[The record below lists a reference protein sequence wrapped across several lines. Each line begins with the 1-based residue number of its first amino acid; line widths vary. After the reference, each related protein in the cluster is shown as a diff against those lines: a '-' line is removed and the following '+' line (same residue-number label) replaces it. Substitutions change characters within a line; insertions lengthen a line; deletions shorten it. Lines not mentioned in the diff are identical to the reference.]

1 MVRRFEDGSAH
12 DNKMRVPLHRVW
24 IAGVSSKEQKPGHR
38 NSHKMTIKVKPQ
50 ISRRIR
56 QTAFFAFAAIVI
68 PGSGLASPLPGGS
81 PQDAAAG
88 QSAPA
93 KPSTSTPGNSTPDAK
108 KPDRS
113 AAYYHFGLAHMYEEM
128 ATNYGRPEYATRAI
142 EEYKL
147 ALDADPGSKY
157 LNSGLAELY
166 LRTGRV
172 RDAVLAA
179 QEILKTEPNNL
190 EAHKL
195 LGRVY
200 LQSLGNVQN
209 GGPSEKVLQ
218 LAIAEYTKIVQLQSN
233 DIESRLLLGQLYT
246 LAHDTPHAE
255 EQFKAA
261 QHIDPNSEDV
271 VLNLARLYSD
281 SGDMTHA
288 IAVLNAVPVDDRTAK
303 MDYALGMSY
312 DQLKENKSAIDA
324 YSKAF
329 DMEPDNL
336 DAERGLAQALLND
349 GQLAPA
355 LKHFEAISTADPQDA
370 QTYLRIAEIER
381 RQGHYEQA
389 LTTLKKAKALASD
402 SLEIGFNEA
411 LIDDSLGHYDEAAQ
425 ALQLLVKQTTHAD
438 GQYAEAEKNNRSI
451 FLDRLA
457 NIYREQN
464 KTEQAVQSYQL
475 MVAMGGEYAE
485 RGYQGQ
491 VDAYRDAKE
500 YDKATQVA
508 QQAALAMPKDK
519 SVQLMLAGQLADTS
533 KSEDGIKLAKAQ
545 LKGNAGDREVHLALA
560 QMYTRLRRWKDASD
574 EIDAADALSSKADGQ
589 ASKNQD
595 DKIYI
600 YFLRGALAERQKHY
614 DSAEEEFRKILA
626 IDPNNS
632 MTLNYLGYMLGDR
645 GVKLDDALAMV
656 QKAVQLDPQNGAYLD
671 SLGWVYFKMGQYA
684 LSEANLRK
692 ASERMGQDPAVHDH
706 LGELYEKTGR
716 LKMAAGQWEQSL
728 QEYAKTVPADAE
740 PGDVNK
746 VQKKLDSARVKLAKE
761 ESAGAS
767 PKQ

>member
-1 MVRRFEDGSAH
+1 MTNKPQPSSKTRQATLFHVALACAAIATPASALAAPQAGGSAQH
-12 DNKMRVPLHRVW
+12 
-24 IAGVSSKEQKPGHR
+24 S
-38 NSHKMTIKVKPQ
+38 
-50 ISRRIR
+50 
-56 QTAFFAFAAIVI
+56 AA
-68 PGSGLASPLPGGS
+68 P
-81 PQDAAAG
+81 

-93 KPSTSTPGNSTPDAK
+93 KPADGGIVVIDRGALPKTPPATTQ

-147 ALDADPGSKY
+147 ALDADPNSKY

-179 QEILKTEPNNL
+179 QDILKTEPDNL
-190 EAHKL
+190 DAHKL

-218 LAIAEYTKIVQLQSN
+218 LAIAEYTKIVQLQGN

-261 QHIDPNSEDV
+261 QRIDPSSEDV

-281 SGDMTHA
+281 SGDMAHA
-288 IAVLNAVPVDDRTAK
+288 IQVLSAVPADDRTAK

-312 DQLKENKSAIDA
+312 DQLKQNKNAIDA

-349 GQLAPA
+349 NQLSPA

-370 QTYLRIAEIER
+370 QTYVRIAEIER

-402 SLEIGFNEA
+402 SVELGYNEA
-411 LIDDSLGHYDEAAQ
+411 LTDDSLGHYDEAAQ
-425 ALQLLVKQTTHAD
+425 TLQGLVKQSTHPD
-438 GQYAEAEKNNRSI
+438 GQYSDGEKNNRSI

-457 NIYREQN
+457 NVYKEQE
-464 KTEQAVQSYQL
+464 KTDLAVQTYQL
-475 MVAMGGEYAE
+475 MVAMGGDYAE

-491 VDAYRDAKE
+491 VDAYRDAKQ

-519 SVQLMLAGQLADTS
+519 TIQLMLASQLADS
-533 KSEDGIKLAKAQ
+533 GKVEEGIKLAKAQ
-545 LKGNAGDREVHLALA
+545 LHGDPGDREVNTALA
-560 QMYTRLRRWKDASD
+560 QIYTRLRRWKEAAD
-574 EIDAADALSSKADGQ
+574 EIDAADAFSTK
-589 ASKNQD
+589 QD
-595 DKIYI
+595 EKIYI
-600 YFLRGALAERQKHY
+600 YFLRGDLDSRQKHY
-614 DSAEEEFRKILA
+614 DSSEEQFRKILA
-626 IDPNNS
+626 IDPDNA

-656 QKAVQLDPQNGAYLD
+656 QKAVQEEPQNGAYLD

-684 LSEANLRK
+684 LAEANLRK
-692 ASERMGQDPAVHDH
+692 ASDRMGSDPAVHDH

-716 LKMAAGQWEQSL
+716 LKMAASQWEQSL
-728 QEYAKTVPADAE
+728 QEYARTVPADAE
-740 PGDVNK
+740 PGDVSK

>member
-1 MVRRFEDGSAH
+1 MT
-12 DNKMRVPLHRVW
+12 NKPQP
-24 IAGVSSKEQKPGHR
+24 SSKTQATLFH
-38 NSHKMTIKVKPQ
+38 
-50 ISRRIR
+50 
-56 QTAFFAFAAIVI
+56 FALACAAIAT
-68 PGSGLASPLPGGS
+68 PASALAAPQASSS
-81 PQDAAAG
+81 PQQSAAP

-93 KPSTSTPGNSTPDAK
+93 KPADGATAGTPAK
-108 KPDRS
+108 AGAAATTQKPPDRS

-147 ALDADPGSKY
+147 ALDADPNSKY

-179 QEILKTEPNNL
+179 QDILKTEPDNL
-190 EAHKL
+190 DAHKL

-261 QHIDPNSEDV
+261 QRIDPSSEDV

-288 IAVLNAVPVDDRTAK
+288 IQVLSAVPADDRTAK

-312 DQLKENKSAIDA
+312 DQLKQNKNAIDA
-324 YSKAF
+324 YGKAF

-349 GQLAPA
+349 NQLSPA

-370 QTYLRIAEIER
+370 QTYVRIAEIER

-402 SLEIGFNEA
+402 SVELGYNEA
-411 LIDDSLGHYDEAAQ
+411 LTDDSLGHYDDAVQ
-425 ALQLLVKQTTHAD
+425 TLQSLVKQSTHPD
-438 GQYAEAEKNNRSI
+438 GQYSDGEKNNRSI

-457 NIYREQN
+457 NVYKEQQ
-464 KTEQAVQSYQL
+464 KTDLAVQTYQL
-475 MVAMGGEYAE
+475 MVAMGGDYAE

-491 VDAYRDAKE
+491 VDAYRDAKQ

-519 SVQLMLAGQLADTS
+519 TIQLMLASQLADS
-533 KSEDGIKLAKAQ
+533 GKVEEGIKLAKAQ
-545 LKGNAGDREVHLALA
+545 LHGDAGDREVNLVLA
-560 QMYTRLRRWKDASD
+560 QIYTRLRRWKDAAD
-574 EIDAADALSSKADGQ
+574 EIDAADALATK
-589 ASKNQD
+589 QD

-600 YFLRGALAERQKHY
+600 YFLRGALDERQKHF
-614 DSAEEEFRKILA
+614 DSSEEQFRKILA
-626 IDPNNS
+626 IDPDNA

-656 QKAVQLDPQNGAYLD
+656 QKAVQEEPQNGAYLD

-684 LSEANLRK
+684 LAEANLRK
-692 ASERMGQDPAVHDH
+692 ASERMGSDPAVHDH

-716 LKMAAGQWEQSL
+716 LKMAATQWEQSL
-728 QEYAKTVPADAE
+728 QEYARTVPADAE
-740 PGDVNK
+740 PADVSK

>member
-1 MVRRFEDGSAH
+1 
-12 DNKMRVPLHRVW
+12 
-24 IAGVSSKEQKPGHR
+24 
-38 NSHKMTIKVKPQ
+38 MTIKAK
-50 ISRRIR
+50 SKLSLRFR
-56 QTAFFAFAAIVI
+56 QTTLLPFALACASAA
-68 PGSGLASPLPGGS
+68 SA
-81 PQDAAAG
+81 QTAAAAA
-88 QSAPA
+88 SAPA
-93 KPSTSTPGNSTPDAK
+93 TQ

-147 ALDADPGSKY
+147 ALNADPSSKY

-179 QEILKTEPNNL
+179 QDILKTEPNNL

-218 LAIAEYTKIVQLQSN
+218 LAIAEYTKIVELQSN

-281 SGDMTHA
+281 SGDTNR
-288 IAVLNAVPVDDRTAK
+288 AVQVLTAVPEDDRTPK

-312 DQLKENKSAIDA
+312 DQLKDNKNAIDA

-329 DMEPDNL
+329 DAEPDNL

-349 GQLAPA
+349 NQFAPA
-355 LKHFEAISTADPQDA
+355 LKHFDAISAADPQDA
-370 QTYLRIAEIER
+370 QTYVRIAEIQR

-402 SLEIGFNEA
+402 SLELGYNEA
-411 LIDDSLGHYDEAAQ
+411 LIDDSLGHYDDAVQ
-425 ALQLLVKQTTHAD
+425 ALQALVKQTNHAD
-438 GQYAEAEKNNRSI
+438 GQYSDPEKNNRSI

-457 NIYREQN
+457 NVYREQN
-464 KTEQAVQSYQL
+464 KTDQAVQTYQL
-475 MVAMGGEYAE
+475 MVAMGGDYAE
-485 RGYQGQ
+485 RGYQGE
-491 VDAYRDAKE
+491 VDAYRDAKQ

-508 QQAALAMPKDK
+508 QQAAQAMPKDK
-519 SVQLMLAGQLADTS
+519 SVQLMLAGQLADGG
-533 KSEDGIKLAKAQ
+533 KPDEGVKLAKAQ
-545 LKGNAGDREVHLALA
+545 LKGDPSDRETDLVLA
-560 QMYTRLRRWKDASD
+560 QIYTRLRRWKEAAD
-574 EIDAADALSSKADGQ
+574 EIDAAEALSSK
-589 ASKNQD
+589 QD

-600 YFLRGALAERQKHY
+600 YFLRGALDERQKHF
-614 DSAEEEFRKILA
+614 DSAEEQFRKILT
-626 IDPNNS
+626 IDSTNA

-684 LSEANLRK
+684 LAEANLRK
-692 ASERMGQDPAVHDH
+692 ASERMSQDPAVHDH
-706 LGELYEKTGR
+706 LGELYERTGR
-716 LKMAAGQWEQSL
+716 LKLAAAQWEQSL
-728 QEYAKTVPADAE
+728 QEYARTAPADAE
-740 PGDVNK
+740 PGDVSK

-761 ESAGAS
+761 ESTAAG

>member
-1 MVRRFEDGSAH
+1 MKSQLC
-12 DNKMRVPLHRVW
+12 N
-24 IAGVSSKEQKPGHR
+24 
-38 NSHKMTIKVKPQ
+38 
-50 ISRRIR
+50 RIR
-56 QTAFFAFAAIVI
+56 QATFYPLVLGCAAIVT
-68 PGSGLASPLPGGS
+68 PGSALAYQQTPAP
-81 PQDAAAG
+81 PA
-88 QSAPA
+88 APA
-93 KPSTSTPGNSTPDAK
+93 KPSVGAPSATP
-108 KPDRS
+108 KPDRA
-113 AAYYHFGLAHMYEEM
+113 AAYYHFGLAHMYEDM

-147 ALDADPGSKY
+147 ALDADPNSKY

-179 QEILKTEPNNL
+179 QDILKTEPDNL
-190 EAHKL
+190 DAHKL

-218 LAIAEYTKIVQLQSN
+218 LAIAEYSKIVQLQGN

-281 SGDMTHA
+281 SGDTTHA
-288 IAVLNAVPVDDRTAK
+288 IQVLSAVPEDDRTPK

-312 DQLKENKSAIDA
+312 DQLKDNKNAIDA

-349 GQLAPA
+349 SQLGPA

-425 ALQLLVKQTTHAD
+425 ALQLLVKQTTHPD
-438 GQYAEAEKNNRSI
+438 GQYADAEKNNRSI

-491 VDAYRDAKE
+491 VDAYRDAKQ

-508 QQAALAMPKDK
+508 QQAAQAMPKNK
-519 SVQLMLAGQLADTS
+519 SVQLMLAGQLADTN
-533 KSEDGIKLAKAQ
+533 KADEGIKLAKAQ
-545 LKGNAGDREVHLALA
+545 LHGDPGDREVDLVLA
-560 QMYTRLRRWKDASD
+560 QIYTRMRRWKDAAD
-574 EIDAADALSSKADGQ
+574 EIDA
-589 ASKNQD
+589 
-595 DKIYI
+595 
-600 YFLRGALAERQKHY
+600 
-614 DSAEEEFRKILA
+614 
-626 IDPNNS
+626 
-632 MTLNYLGYMLGDR
+632 
-645 GVKLDDALAMV
+645 
-656 QKAVQLDPQNGAYLD
+656 
-671 SLGWVYFKMGQYA
+671 
-684 LSEANLRK
+684 
-692 ASERMGQDPAVHDH
+692 
-706 LGELYEKTGR
+706 
-716 LKMAAGQWEQSL
+716 
-728 QEYAKTVPADAE
+728 
-740 PGDVNK
+740 
-746 VQKKLDSARVKLAKE
+746 
-761 ESAGAS
+761 
-767 PKQ
+767 

>member
-1 MVRRFEDGSAH
+1 
-12 DNKMRVPLHRVW
+12 
-24 IAGVSSKEQKPGHR
+24 
-38 NSHKMTIKVKPQ
+38 
-50 ISRRIR
+50 
-56 QTAFFAFAAIVI
+56 
-68 PGSGLASPLPGGS
+68 
-81 PQDAAAG
+81 
-88 QSAPA
+88 
-93 KPSTSTPGNSTPDAK
+93 
-108 KPDRS
+108 
-113 AAYYHFGLAHMYEEM
+113 MYEDM

-147 ALDADPGSKY
+147 ALDADPSSKY
-157 LNSGLAELY
+157 LNNGLAELY

-190 EAHKL
+190 DAHKL

-218 LAIAEYTKIVQLQSN
+218 LAIAEYTKIVELQSN

-288 IAVLNAVPVDDRTAK
+288 IDVLSAVPEDDRTAK

-312 DQLKENKSAIDA
+312 DQLKENKKAIDA
-324 YSKAF
+324 YGKAF
-329 DMEPDNL
+329 EMEPDNL

-349 GQLAPA
+349 NQLAPA

-370 QTYLRIAEIER
+370 QTYLRLAEIER

-425 ALQLLVKQTTHAD
+425 ALQLLVKQTTHPD

-464 KTEQAVQSYQL
+464 KTDLAVQSYQL

-491 VDAYRDAKE
+491 VDAYRDAKQ

-519 SVQLMLAGQLADTS
+519 TIQLMLAGQLADTS
-533 KSEDGIKLAKAQ
+533 KSEEGIKEAKAQ

-560 QMYTRLRRWKDASD
+560 QMYTRLRRWKDATD
-574 EIDAADALSSKADGQ
+574 EIDAADALSSKPDGKMQ
-589 ASKNQD
+589 ALGASGPVPANAD

-600 YFLRGALAERQKHY
+600 YFLRGALDERQKHY
-614 DSAEEEFRKILA
+614 DSAEEQFRKILA
-626 IDPNNS
+626 IDSNNS
-632 MTLNYLGYMLGDR
+632 MTLNYLGYMLADR
-645 GVKLDDALAMV
+645 GVKLDDALSMV

-684 LSEANLRK
+684 LAEANLRK
-692 ASERMGQDPAVHDH
+692 ASERIGQDPQVHDH

-761 ESAGAS
+761 ESTGAS

>member
-1 MVRRFEDGSAH
+1 
-12 DNKMRVPLHRVW
+12 
-24 IAGVSSKEQKPGHR
+24 
-38 NSHKMTIKVKPQ
+38 MTIKPQ
-50 ISRRIR
+50 PSPKTRQATLFHVALACAAIITPASALGQ
-56 QTAFFAFAAIVI
+56 QTAA
-68 PGSGLASPLPGGS
+68 
-81 PQDAAAG
+81 PQ
-88 QSAPA
+88 
-93 KPSTSTPGNSTPDAK
+93 STPATPPSSPTTGTGQKPASTPPASTQK
-108 KPDRS
+108 PPDRS
-113 AAYYHFGLAHMYEEM
+113 AAYYHFGLAHMYEDM

-147 ALDADPGSKY
+147 ALDADPSSKY

-179 QEILKTEPNNL
+179 QDILKTEPDNL
-190 EAHKL
+190 DAHKL

-218 LAIAEYTKIVQLQSN
+218 LAIAEYSKIVQLQGN

-261 QHIDPNSEDV
+261 EHIDPNSEDV

-281 SGDMTHA
+281 SGDTTHA
-288 IAVLNAVPVDDRTAK
+288 IQVLSAVPEDDRTPK

-312 DQLKENKSAIDA
+312 DQLKDNKNAIDA

-349 GQLAPA
+349 NQLGPS

-411 LIDDSLGHYDEAAQ
+411 LIDDSLGRYDEATQ
-425 ALQLLVKQTTHAD
+425 TLQSLVKQTSHPD
-438 GQYAEAEKNNRSI
+438 GQYSDAEKNNRSI

-457 NIYREQN
+457 NVYREQE
-464 KTEQAVQSYQL
+464 KTDQAVQTYQL

-491 VDAYRDAKE
+491 VDAYRDAKQ

-508 QQAALAMPKDK
+508 QQAAQAMPKDK
-519 SVQLMLAGQLADTS
+519 SVQLMLAGQLADTN
-533 KSEDGIKLAKAQ
+533 KADEGIKLAKAQ
-545 LKGNAGDREVHLALA
+545 LHGDPGDREVDLVLA
-560 QMYTRLRRWKDASD
+560 QIYTRLRRWKDAAD
-574 EIDAADALSSKADGQ
+574 QIDAAEALSTK
-589 ASKNQD
+589 QD

-600 YFLRGALAERQKHY
+600 YFLRGALDERQKHY
-614 DSAEEEFRKILA
+614 DSAEEQFRKILA

-645 GVKLDDALAMV
+645 GVKLDEALTMV

-684 LSEANLRK
+684 LAEANLRK
-692 ASERMGQDPAVHDH
+692 ATERMGNDPAVHDH

-716 LKMAAGQWEQSL
+716 LKMAASQWEQSL
-728 QEYAKTVPADAE
+728 QEYSRTVPADAE

-761 ESAGAS
+761 ESTGAS

>member
-1 MVRRFEDGSAH
+1 MT
-12 DNKMRVPLHRVW
+12 NKPQP
-24 IAGVSSKEQKPGHR
+24 SSK
-38 NSHKMTIKVKPQ
+38 T
-50 ISRRIR
+50 R
-56 QTAFFAFAAIVI
+56 QVTLFRVALACAAIAT
-68 PGSGLASPLPGGS
+68 PASALAAPQASGA
-81 PQDAAAG
+81 PQQNAAP

-93 KPSTSTPGNSTPDAK
+93 KPADGGKVSTLAKTGPAATTPKP
-108 KPDRS
+108 PDRS

-147 ALDADPGSKY
+147 ALDADPNSKY

-179 QEILKTEPNNL
+179 QDILKTEPDNL
-190 EAHKL
+190 DAHKL

-218 LAIAEYTKIVQLQSN
+218 LAIAEYTKIVQLQGN

-261 QHIDPNSEDV
+261 QRIDPNSEDV

-281 SGDMTHA
+281 SGDMTHS
-288 IAVLNAVPVDDRTAK
+288 IQVLNAVPADDRTAK

-312 DQLKENKSAIDA
+312 DQLKDNKNAIDA

-349 GQLAPA
+349 NQLNPA
-355 LKHFEAISTADPQDA
+355 LKHFESISAADPQDA
-370 QTYLRIAEIER
+370 QTYLRIAEIQR

-411 LIDDSLGHYDEAAQ
+411 LIDDSLGRYDEAAQ
-425 ALQLLVKQTTHAD
+425 TLQSLVKQTNHPD
-438 GQYAEAEKNNRSI
+438 SQYSDAEKNNRSI

-457 NIYREQN
+457 NVYREQQ
-464 KTEQAVQSYQL
+464 KTDLAVQTYQL
-475 MVAMGGEYAE
+475 MVAMGGDYAE

-491 VDAYRDAKE
+491 VDAYRDAKQ
-500 YDKATQVA
+500 YDKATQVS

-519 SVQLMLAGQLADTS
+519 TIQLMLASQLADS
-533 KSEDGIKLAKAQ
+533 GKVEEGIKLAKAQ
-545 LKGNAGDREVHLALA
+545 LHGDPGDREADLVLA
-560 QMYTRLRRWKDASD
+560 QIYTRLRRWKEAAD
-574 EIDAADALSSKADGQ
+574 EIDAADALSTK
-589 ASKNQD
+589 QD

-600 YFLRGALAERQKHY
+600 YFLRGALDERQKHY
-614 DSAEEEFRKILA
+614 DSSEEQFRKILA
-626 IDPNNS
+626 IDPNNA

-684 LSEANLRK
+684 LAEANLRK
-692 ASERMGQDPAVHDH
+692 ASDRMGSDPAVHDH

-716 LKMAAGQWEQSL
+716 LKMAATQWEQSL
-728 QEYAKTVPADAE
+728 QEYARTVPADAE

>member
-1 MVRRFEDGSAH
+1 MQRLLLPASA
-12 DNKMRVPLHRVW
+12 L
-24 IAGVSSKEQKPGHR
+24 AA
-38 NSHKMTIKVKPQ
+38 PQ
-50 ISRRIR
+50 
-56 QTAFFAFAAIVI
+56 A
-68 PGSGLASPLPGGS
+68 GGS
-81 PQDAAAG
+81 PQQSAAP

-93 KPSTSTPGNSTPDAK
+93 KPAASGTAANLAKTGSAASTQ
-108 KPDRS
+108 KPDRA
-113 AAYYHFGLAHMYEEM
+113 AAYYHFGLAHMYEDM

-147 ALDADPGSKY
+147 ALDADPNSKY

-179 QEILKTEPNNL
+179 QDILKTEPDNL

-261 QHIDPNSEDV
+261 QRIDPSSEDV

-288 IAVLNAVPVDDRTAK
+288 IQVLSAVPEDDRTAK

-312 DQLKENKSAIDA
+312 DQLKQNKNAIDA

-349 GQLAPA
+349 NQLSPA

-370 QTYLRIAEIER
+370 QTYVRIAEIER

-389 LTTLKKAKALASD
+389 LTTLKKAKSLASD
-402 SLEIGFNEA
+402 SVELGYNEA
-411 LIDDSLGHYDEAAQ
+411 LTDDSLGHYDDAVQ
-425 ALQLLVKQTTHAD
+425 TLQSLVKQSTHPD
-438 GQYAEAEKNNRSI
+438 GQYSDGEKNNRSI

-457 NIYREQN
+457 NVYKEQE
-464 KTEQAVQSYQL
+464 KTDLAVQTYQL
-475 MVAMGGEYAE
+475 MVAMGGDYAE

-491 VDAYRDAKE
+491 VDAYRDAKQ

-519 SVQLMLAGQLADTS
+519 TIQLMLASQLADS
-533 KSEDGIKLAKAQ
+533 GKVDEGIKLAKAQ
-545 LKGNAGDREVHLALA
+545 LHGDPGDREVNLVLA
-560 QMYTRLRRWKDASD
+560 QIYTRLRRWKEAAD
-574 EIDAADALSSKADGQ
+574 EIDAADALSTK
-589 ASKNQD
+589 QD

-600 YFLRGALAERQKHY
+600 YFLRGALDERQKHY
-614 DSAEEEFRKILA
+614 DSSEEQFRKILA
-626 IDPNNS
+626 IDPDNA

-656 QKAVQLDPQNGAYLD
+656 QKAVQQEPQNGAYLD

-684 LSEANLRK
+684 LAEANLRK
-692 ASERMGQDPAVHDH
+692 ASERMGSDPAVHDH

-716 LKMAAGQWEQSL
+716 LKMAASQWEQSL
-728 QEYAKTVPADAE
+728 QEYARTVPADAE
-740 PGDVNK
+740 PGDVSK

>member
-1 MVRRFEDGSAH
+1 
-12 DNKMRVPLHRVW
+12 
-24 IAGVSSKEQKPGHR
+24 
-38 NSHKMTIKVKPQ
+38 MTIKAKSQLPVS
-50 ISRRIR
+50 IRRTALFSLALACASVAGA
-56 QTAFFAFAAIVI
+56 QT
-68 PGSGLASPLPGGS
+68 P
-81 PQDAAAG
+81 
-88 QSAPA
+88 PA
-93 KPSTSTPGNSTPDAK
+93 VQ

-147 ALDADPGSKY
+147 ALNADPTSKY

-179 QEILKTEPNNL
+179 QDILKTEPNNL

-200 LQSLGNVQN
+200 LQSLGNGQN
-209 GGPSEKVLQ
+209 TGPSEKVLQ
-218 LAIAEYTKIVQLQSN
+218 LAIAEYTKIVELQSN

-281 SGDMTHA
+281 SGDTTRA
-288 IAVLNAVPVDDRTAK
+288 IQVLNAVPADDRTPK

-312 DQLKENKSAIDA
+312 DQLKDNKKAIDA

-329 DMEPDNL
+329 DIEPDNL

-349 GQLAPA
+349 NQFVPA
-355 LKHFEAISTADPQDA
+355 LQHFEAISAADPQDA
-370 QTYLRIAEIER
+370 QTYIRIAEIQR

-389 LTTLKKAKALASD
+389 LTTLKKAKSLSSD
-402 SLEIGFNEA
+402 SLEIGYNEA
-411 LIDDSLGHYDEAAQ
+411 LTDDSLGRYDDSVQ
-425 ALQLLVKQTTHAD
+425 ALQALVKQTSHPD
-438 GQYAEAEKNNRSI
+438 GQYSDAEKNNRSI

-457 NIYREQN
+457 NVYREQN
-464 KTEQAVQSYQL
+464 KTEPAVQTYQL
-475 MVAMGGEYAE
+475 MVAMGGDFAE

-491 VDAYRDAKE
+491 VDAYRDAKQ
-500 YDKATQVA
+500 YDKATVAA
-508 QQAALAMPKDK
+508 QQAAQAMPKDK
-519 SVQLMLAGQLADTS
+519 SVQLMLAGQLADSGKT
-533 KSEDGIKLAKAQ
+533 EEGIKLAKAQ
-545 LKGNAGDREVHLALA
+545 LKGDPSDRETDLVLA
-560 QMYTRLRRWKDASD
+560 QIYTRLRKWKDAAD
-574 EIDAADALSSKADGQ
+574 QIDAAEALSTK
-589 ASKNQD
+589 QD

-600 YFLRGALAERQKHY
+600 YFLRGALDERQKHY
-614 DSAEEEFRKILA
+614 DSAEEQFRKILS
-626 IDPNNS
+626 IDSGNA

-645 GVKLDDALAMV
+645 GVKLDEALAMV
-656 QKAVQLDPQNGAYLD
+656 QKAVQLEPQSGAYLD

-684 LSEANLRK
+684 LAEANLRK
-692 ASERMGQDPAVHDH
+692 ATERISQDPAVHDH

-716 LKMAAGQWEQSL
+716 LKLAATQWEQSL
-728 QEYAKTVPADAE
+728 QEYARTTPADAE
-740 PGDVNK
+740 PADVNK
-746 VQKKLDSARVKLAKE
+746 VQKKLDSARVKLARE
-761 ESAGAS
+761 ESGAS

>member
-1 MVRRFEDGSAH
+1 
-12 DNKMRVPLHRVW
+12 
-24 IAGVSSKEQKPGHR
+24 
-38 NSHKMTIKVKPQ
+38 MTIKVNPQ
-50 ISRRIR
+50 VSSSIR
-56 QTAFFAFAAIVI
+56 EAAIFACVAILI
-68 PGSGLASPLPGGS
+68 PGSALGS
-81 PQDAAAG
+81 PQQKETAAAPPG
-88 QSAPA
+88 TPAKTAAGAPA
-93 KPSTSTPGNSTPDAK
+93 TQN
-108 KPDRS
+108 PDRA
-113 AAYYHFGLAHMYEEM
+113 AAYYHFGLAHMYEDM

-147 ALDADPGSKY
+147 ALDADPNSKY

-179 QEILKTEPNNL
+179 QEILKAEPNNL
-190 EAHKL
+190 DAHKL

-218 LAIAEYTKIVQLQSN
+218 LAIAEYTKIVELQSN

-281 SGDMTHA
+281 SGDTTHA
-288 IAVLNAVPVDDRTAK
+288 IQVLNAVPADDRTAK

-312 DQLKENKSAIDA
+312 DQLKDNKSAIDA
-324 YSKAF
+324 YTKAF

-349 GQLAPA
+349 NQLAPA

-370 QTYLRIAEIER
+370 QTYLRIAEIQR
-381 RQGHYEQA
+381 REGHYELA

-425 ALQLLVKQTTHAD
+425 ALQQLVKQTNHPD
-438 GQYAEAEKNNRSI
+438 GQYAEAEKNNRNI

-464 KTEQAVQSYQL
+464 KTDLAVQTYQQ
-475 MVAMGGEYAE
+475 MVSMGGEYAE

-491 VDAYRDAKE
+491 VDAYRDAKQ

-519 SVQLMLAGQLADTS
+519 SVQLVLAGQLADTG
-533 KSEDGIKLAKAQ
+533 KVDEGIKLAKAQ
-545 LKGNAGDREVHLALA
+545 LRGNSGDRDVNLALA
-560 QMYTRLRRWKDASD
+560 QMYTRLRRWKEAAD
-574 EIDAADALSSKADGQ
+574 EIDAADALSTK
-589 ASKNQD
+589 QD

-600 YFLRGALAERQKHY
+600 YFLRGALDERQKHY
-614 DSAEEEFRKILA
+614 DSAEEQFRKILA

-684 LSEANLRK
+684 LAEANLRK

-706 LGELYEKTGR
+706 LGELFEKTGR
-716 LKMAAGQWEQSL
+716 LKMAASQWEQSL
-728 QEYAKTVPADAE
+728 QEYARTVPADAE
-740 PGDVNK
+740 PGDVSK

>member
-1 MVRRFEDGSAH
+1 MT
-12 DNKMRVPLHRVW
+12 NKPQP
-24 IAGVSSKEQKPGHR
+24 SSK
-38 NSHKMTIKVKPQ
+38 T
-50 ISRRIR
+50 R
-56 QTAFFAFAAIVI
+56 QATLFHVALACAAIAS
-68 PGSGLASPLPGGS
+68 PTSALASPQAGGS
-81 PQDAAAG
+81 PQQNAAP
-88 QSAPA
+88 QSAPS
-93 KPSTSTPGNSTPDAK
+93 KPADGGTVVIDRGALTKTPPATTQ

-113 AAYYHFGLAHMYEEM
+113 AAYYHFSLAHMYEEM

-147 ALDADPGSKY
+147 ALDADPNSKY

-179 QEILKTEPNNL
+179 QDILKTEPDNL
-190 EAHKL
+190 DAHKL

-209 GGPSEKVLQ
+209 GGPSEKVLE
-218 LAIAEYTKIVQLQSN
+218 LAIAEYTKIVQLQGN

-261 QHIDPNSEDV
+261 QRIDPSSEDV

-281 SGDMTHA
+281 SGDMAHA
-288 IAVLNAVPVDDRTAK
+288 IQVLSAVPEDDRTAK

-312 DQLKENKSAIDA
+312 DQLKQNKNAIDA

-349 GQLAPA
+349 NQLSPA

-370 QTYLRIAEIER
+370 QTYVRIAEIER

-402 SLEIGFNEA
+402 SVELGYNEA
-411 LIDDSLGHYDEAAQ
+411 LTDDSLGHYDEAAQ
-425 ALQLLVKQTTHAD
+425 TLQSLVKQSTHPD
-438 GQYAEAEKNNRSI
+438 GQYSDGEKNNRSI

-457 NIYREQN
+457 NVYKEQE
-464 KTEQAVQSYQL
+464 KTDLAVQTYQL
-475 MVAMGGEYAE
+475 MVAMGGDYAE

-491 VDAYRDAKE
+491 VDAYRDAKQYE
-500 YDKATQVA
+500 KATQVA

-519 SVQLMLAGQLADTS
+519 TIQLMLASQLADNG
-533 KSEDGIKLAKAQ
+533 KVEEGIKLAKAQ
-545 LKGNAGDREVHLALA
+545 LHGDPSDREVNTALA
-560 QMYTRLRRWKDASD
+560 QIYTRLRRWKEAAD
-574 EIDAADALSSKADGQ
+574 EIDAADALSTK
-589 ASKNQD
+589 QD
-595 DKIYI
+595 EKIYI
-600 YFLRGALAERQKHY
+600 YFLRGDLDSRQKHY
-614 DSAEEEFRKILA
+614 DSSEEQFRKILA
-626 IDPNNS
+626 IDPDNA

-645 GVKLDDALAMV
+645 GAKLDDALAMV
-656 QKAVQLDPQNGAYLD
+656 QKAVQEEPQNGAYLD

-684 LSEANLRK
+684 LAEANLRK
-692 ASERMGQDPAVHDH
+692 ASDRMGSDPAVHDH

-716 LKMAAGQWEQSL
+716 LKMAASQWEQSL
-728 QEYAKTVPADAE
+728 QEYARTVPADAE
-740 PGDVNK
+740 PGDVSK

>member
-1 MVRRFEDGSAH
+1 
-12 DNKMRVPLHRVW
+12 
-24 IAGVSSKEQKPGHR
+24 
-38 NSHKMTIKVKPQ
+38 
-50 ISRRIR
+50 
-56 QTAFFAFAAIVI
+56 
-68 PGSGLASPLPGGS
+68 
-81 PQDAAAG
+81 
-88 QSAPA
+88 
-93 KPSTSTPGNSTPDAK
+93 
-108 KPDRS
+108 
-113 AAYYHFGLAHMYEEM
+113 MYEEM

-147 ALDADPGSKY
+147 ALDADPNSKY

-179 QEILKTEPNNL
+179 QDILKTEPDNL

-261 QHIDPNSEDV
+261 QRIDPSSEDV

-288 IAVLNAVPVDDRTAK
+288 IQVLNAVPADDRTAK

-312 DQLKENKSAIDA
+312 DQLKQNKNAIDA

-349 GQLAPA
+349 NQLGPA

-370 QTYLRIAEIER
+370 QTYVRIAEIQR

-389 LTTLKKAKALASD
+389 LTTLKKAKSLASD
-402 SLEIGFNEA
+402 SVELGYNEA
-411 LIDDSLGHYDEAAQ
+411 LTDDSLGHYDDAVQ
-425 ALQLLVKQTTHAD
+425 TLQGLVKQSTHPD
-438 GQYAEAEKNNRSI
+438 GQYSDGEKNNRSI

-457 NIYREQN
+457 NVYKEQQ
-464 KTEQAVQSYQL
+464 KTDLAVQTYQL
-475 MVAMGGEYAE
+475 MVAMGGDYAE

-491 VDAYRDAKE
+491 VDAYRDAKQ

-519 SVQLMLAGQLADTS
+519 TIQLMLASQLADS
-533 KSEDGIKLAKAQ
+533 GKVDEGIKLAKAQ
-545 LKGNAGDREVHLALA
+545 LHGDPGDREVNLVLA
-560 QMYTRLRRWKDASD
+560 QIYTRLRRWKDAAD
-574 EIDAADALSSKADGQ
+574 EIDAAEALATK
-589 ASKNQD
+589 QD

-600 YFLRGALAERQKHY
+600 YFLRGALDERQKHF
-614 DSAEEEFRKILA
+614 DSSEEQFRKILA
-626 IDPNNS
+626 IDPDNA

-656 QKAVQLDPQNGAYLD
+656 QKAVQEEPQNGAYLD

-684 LSEANLRK
+684 LAEANLRK
-692 ASERMGQDPAVHDH
+692 ASERMGSDPAVHDH

-716 LKMAAGQWEQSL
+716 LKMAASQWEQSL
-728 QEYAKTVPADAE
+728 QEYARTVPADAE
-740 PGDVNK
+740 PADVSK

>member
-1 MVRRFEDGSAH
+1 MTKNPQS
-12 DNKMRVPLHRVW
+12 
-24 IAGVSSKEQKPGHR
+24 SSKP
-38 NSHKMTIKVKPQ
+38 
-50 ISRRIR
+50 R
-56 QTAFFAFAAIVI
+56 QATLFHVALACAAIVA
-68 PGSGLASPLPGGS
+68 PANAVADPFSGA
-81 PQDAAAG
+81 PQQSATP

-93 KPSTSTPGNSTPDAK
+93 KPADGATVATPTKTAPTATTQ

-147 ALDADPGSKY
+147 ALDADPNSKY

-190 EAHKL
+190 DAHKL

-200 LQSLGNVQN
+200 LQSLGHVQN

-218 LAIAEYTKIVQLQSN
+218 LAIAEYTKIVELQGN

-261 QHIDPNSEDV
+261 QHIDPSSEDV

-288 IAVLNAVPVDDRTAK
+288 IAVLSAVPADDRTAK

-312 DQLKENKSAIDA
+312 DQLKDNQKAIDA
-324 YSKAF
+324 YGKAF

-349 GQLAPA
+349 NQLDPA
-355 LKHFEAISTADPQDA
+355 LKHFENISGGDPQDA
-370 QTYLRIAEIER
+370 QTYTRIAEIQR

-389 LTTLKKAKALASD
+389 LATLKKAKAIASD

-411 LIDDSLGHYDEAAQ
+411 LIDDSLGHYDDAVQ
-425 ALQLLVKQTTHAD
+425 TLQELVKQTTHPD
-438 GQYAEAEKNNRSI
+438 GQYSDAEKNNRSI

-457 NIYREQN
+457 NLYREQD
-464 KTEQAVQSYQL
+464 KTEPAVQTYQQL
-475 MVAMGGEYAE
+475 IALGGEYAE

-491 VDAYRDAKE
+491 VDAYRDAKQ

-508 QQAALAMPKDK
+508 QQAAQAMAKDK
-519 SVQLMLAGQLADTS
+519 TVQLMLALQLADTN
-533 KSEDGIKLAKAQ
+533 KPEEGIKLAKQQ
-545 LKGNAGDREVHLALA
+545 LRGDAGDRDVHLQLA
-560 QMYTRLRRWKDASD
+560 QMYTRLRRWKEASD
-574 EIDAADALSSKADGQ
+574 EIDTADSLSARKDGQ
-589 ASKNQD
+589 PEKRGASGPSQD
-595 DKIYI
+595 DKIYV
-600 YFLRGALAERQKHY
+600 YFLRGALDERQKHY
-614 DSAEEEFRKILA
+614 DSAEEQFRKILA
-626 IDPNNS
+626 IDSNNG

-645 GVKLDDALAMV
+645 GVKLDDALSMV

-684 LSEANLRK
+684 LA
-692 ASERMGQDPAVHDH
+692 
-706 LGELYEKTGR
+706 
-716 LKMAAGQWEQSL
+716 
-728 QEYAKTVPADAE
+728 
-740 PGDVNK
+740 
-746 VQKKLDSARVKLAKE
+746 
-761 ESAGAS
+761 
-767 PKQ
+767 

>member
-1 MVRRFEDGSAH
+1 
-12 DNKMRVPLHRVW
+12 
-24 IAGVSSKEQKPGHR
+24 
-38 NSHKMTIKVKPQ
+38 MTIKAKSQLSV
-50 ISRRIR
+50 IIR
-56 QTAFFAFAAIVI
+56 QSTLFPLALACASVAVAQTAPA
-68 PGSGLASPLPGGS
+68 P
-81 PQDAAAG
+81 AAA
-88 QSAPA
+88 PA
-93 KPSTSTPGNSTPDAK
+93 STPATTQ

-113 AAYYHFGLAHMYEEM
+113 AAYYHFGLAHMYEDM

-147 ALDADPGSKY
+147 ALNADPSSKY

-179 QEILKTEPNNL
+179 QDILKTEPNNL
-190 EAHKL
+190 DAHKL

-218 LAIAEYTKIVQLQSN
+218 LAIAEYTKIVELQSN

-281 SGDMTHA
+281 SGDTTHA
-288 IAVLNAVPVDDRTAK
+288 IQVLNAVPADDRTPK

-312 DQLKENKSAIDA
+312 DQLKDNKNAIDA
-324 YSKAF
+324 YGKAF

-349 GQLAPA
+349 NQFGPA
-355 LKHFEAISTADPQDA
+355 LKHFETISAADPQDA
-370 QTYLRIAEIER
+370 QTYIHIAEIQR

-389 LTTLKKAKALASD
+389 LATLKKAKALSSD
-402 SLEIGFNEA
+402 SLELGYNEA
-411 LIDDSLGHYDEAAQ
+411 LTNDSLGHYDDAAL
-425 ALQLLVKQTTHAD
+425 ALQALVKQTSHPD
-438 GQYAEAEKNNRSI
+438 GQYSDAEKNNRSI

-464 KTEQAVQSYQL
+464 KTEQAVQTYQL
-475 MVAMGGEYAE
+475 MVAMGGDYAE

-491 VDAYRDAKE
+491 VDAYRDAKQ

-508 QQAALAMPKDK
+508 QQAAQAMPKDK
-519 SVQLMLAGQLADTS
+519 SVQLMLAGQLSDS
-533 KSEDGIKLAKAQ
+533 GKPEEGIKLAKAQ
-545 LKGNAGDREVHLALA
+545 LKGDSSDRDTNLVLA
-560 QMYTRLRRWKDASD
+560 QIYTRLRKWKEAG
-574 EIDAADALSSKADGQ
+574 EQIDAAEALSTK
-589 ASKNQD
+589 QD

-600 YFLRGALAERQKHY
+600 YFLRGALDERQKHF
-614 DSAEEEFRKILA
+614 DSAEEQFRKILA
-626 IDPNNS
+626 LDSTNA

-684 LSEANLRK
+684 LAEANLRK
-692 ASERMGQDPAVHDH
+692 ASERMSQDPAVHDH

-716 LKMAAGQWEQSL
+716 LKLAAAQWEQSL
-728 QEYAKTVPADAE
+728 QEYARTAAADAE
-740 PGDVNK
+740 PGDVSK
-746 VQKKLDSARVKLAKE
+746 VQKKLDTARVKLAKE
-761 ESAGAS
+761 ESTGAS

>member
-1 MVRRFEDGSAH
+1 
-12 DNKMRVPLHRVW
+12 
-24 IAGVSSKEQKPGHR
+24 
-38 NSHKMTIKVKPQ
+38 MTIKPQ
-50 ISRRIR
+50 PSPKTRQATLFHVALACAAIITPASTLAQ
-56 QTAFFAFAAIVI
+56 QTAV
-68 PGSGLASPLPGGS
+68 
-81 PQDAAAG
+81 PQ
-88 QSAPA
+88 
-93 KPSTSTPGNSTPDAK
+93 STPATPPASGTGQKPASTPPASAQK
-108 KPDRS
+108 SPDRS
-113 AAYYHFGLAHMYEEM
+113 AAYYHFGLAHMYEDM

-179 QEILKTEPNNL
+179 QDILKTEPDNL
-190 EAHKL
+190 DAHKL

-218 LAIAEYTKIVQLQSN
+218 LAIAEYSKIVQLQGN

-261 QHIDPNSEDV
+261 EHIDPNSEDV

-281 SGDMTHA
+281 SGDTTHA
-288 IAVLNAVPVDDRTAK
+288 IQVLSAVPEDDRTPK

-312 DQLKENKSAIDA
+312 DQLKDNKNAIDA

-349 GQLAPA
+349 NQLGPS

-411 LIDDSLGHYDEAAQ
+411 LIDDSLGRYDEAAQ
-425 ALQLLVKQTTHAD
+425 TLQSLVKQTSHPD
-438 GQYAEAEKNNRSI
+438 GQYSDAEKNNRSI

-457 NIYREQN
+457 NVYREQE
-464 KTEQAVQSYQL
+464 KTDQAVQTYQL

-491 VDAYRDAKE
+491 VDAYRDAKQ

-508 QQAALAMPKDK
+508 QQAAQAMPKDK
-519 SVQLMLAGQLADTS
+519 SVQLMLAGQLADTN
-533 KSEDGIKLAKAQ
+533 KPDEGIKLAKAQ
-545 LKGNAGDREVHLALA
+545 LHGDPGDREVDLVLA
-560 QMYTRLRRWKDASD
+560 QIYTRLRRWKDAAD
-574 EIDAADALSSKADGQ
+574 QIDAAEALSTK
-589 ASKNQD
+589 QD

-600 YFLRGALAERQKHY
+600 YFLRGALDERQKHY
-614 DSAEEEFRKILA
+614 DSAEEQFRKILA

-645 GVKLDDALAMV
+645 GVKLDEALAMV

-684 LSEANLRK
+684 LAEANLRK
-692 ASERMGQDPAVHDH
+692 ATERMGNDPAVHDH

-716 LKMAAGQWEQSL
+716 LKMAASQWEQSL
-728 QEYAKTVPADAE
+728 QEYSRTVPADAE
-740 PGDVNK
+740 PGDVSK

-761 ESAGAS
+761 ESTGAS

>member
-1 MVRRFEDGSAH
+1 
-12 DNKMRVPLHRVW
+12 
-24 IAGVSSKEQKPGHR
+24 
-38 NSHKMTIKVKPQ
+38 MTIKVKPQ

-56 QTAFFAFAAIVI
+56 ETAFFACAAIVI
-68 PGSGLASPLPGGS
+68 PGSGLASPPQSAS
-81 PQDAAAG
+81 PQQPVAPPAAAT
-88 QSAPA
+88 PA
-93 KPSTSTPGNSTPDAK
+93 SPATVAATTR

-113 AAYYHFGLAHMYEEM
+113 AAYYHFGLAHMSEDM

-190 EAHKL
+190 DAHKL

-218 LAIAEYTKIVQLQSN
+218 LAIGEYTKIVQLQSN

-288 IAVLNAVPVDDRTAK
+288 IQVLSAVPVDDRTAK

-312 DQLKENKSAIDA
+312 DQLKENKNAIDA

-349 GQLAPA
+349 NQLGPA
-355 LKHFEAISTADPQDA
+355 LKHFDAISTADPQDA

-425 ALQLLVKQTTHAD
+425 ALQLLVKQTTHPD

-457 NIYREQN
+457 LVYREQN
-464 KTEQAVQSYQL
+464 KTEQAVQTYQL

-491 VDAYRDAKE
+491 VDAYRDAKQ

-508 QQAALAMPKDK
+508 QQAAQAMPKDK
-519 SVQLMLAGQLADTS
+519 SVQLMLAGQLADTN
-533 KSEDGIKLAKAQ
+533 KSEEGIKLAKAQ
-545 LKGNAGDREVHLALA
+545 LHGDAGDREVHLALA
-560 QMYTRLRRWKDASD
+560 QMYTRLRRWKDASE
-574 EIDAADALSSKADGQ
+574 EIDAADALSAQKDAQVSKPG
-589 ASKNQD
+589 ASPVAVSQD

-600 YFLRGALAERQKHY
+600 YFLRGALDERQKRY
-614 DSAEEEFRKILA
+614 DSAEEQFRKILA
-626 IDPNNS
+626 IDSSNS
-632 MTLNYLGYMLGDR
+632 MTLNYLGYMLADR
-645 GVKLDDALAMV
+645 GVKLDDALTMV
-656 QKAVQLDPQNGAYLD
+656 QKAVQQDPQNGAYLD
-671 SLGWVYFKMGQYA
+671 SLGWVYFKIGQYA
-684 LSEANLRK
+684 LAEANLRK
-692 ASERMGQDPAVHDH
+692 ASERIGQDPQVHDH

-716 LKMAAGQWEQSL
+716 LKLAAGQWEQSL
-728 QEYAKTVPADAE
+728 QEYAKTVSADAE
-740 PGDVNK
+740 PADVNK

-761 ESAGAS
+761 ESGAS
-767 PKQ
+767 PKH

>member
-1 MVRRFEDGSAH
+1 
-12 DNKMRVPLHRVW
+12 
-24 IAGVSSKEQKPGHR
+24 
-38 NSHKMTIKVKPQ
+38 MTRPEF
-50 ISRRIR
+50 RGRIR
-56 QTAFFAFAAIVI
+56 EATLFSAALACAAIVI
-68 PGSGLASPLPGGS
+68 PSSALAYPLAGS
-81 PQDAAAG
+81 PQQTTPSGDPQTAAAKPPASVAG
-88 QSAPA
+88 GGAPA
-93 KPSTSTPGNSTPDAK
+93 TQ
-108 KPDRS
+108 KPDRA
-113 AAYYHFGLAHMYEEM
+113 AAYYHFGLAHMYEDM

-147 ALDADPGSKY
+147 ALDADPSSKY

-179 QEILKTEPNNL
+179 QEILKTEPDNL

-246 LAHDTPHAE
+246 LSHDTLHAE

-261 QHIDPNSEDV
+261 QRIDPSSEDV

-281 SGDMTHA
+281 SGDWSHA
-288 IAVLNAVPVDDRTAK
+288 IVVLSAVPEDDRTAK

-312 DQLKENKSAIDA
+312 DQLKENKNAIDA
-324 YSKAF
+324 YGKAF

-349 GQLAPA
+349 NQLAPA
-355 LKHFEAISTADPQDA
+355 LKHFEAISVADPQDA

-402 SLEIGFNEA
+402 SLEISFNEA
-411 LIDDSLGHYDEAAQ
+411 MIDDSLGRYDEATQ
-425 ALQLLVKQTTHAD
+425 TLQSLVKQASHPD
-438 GQYAEAEKNNRSI
+438 GQYSEAEKNNRSI

-457 NIYREQN
+457 NVYREQD

-475 MVAMGGEYAE
+475 MTAMGGEYAE

-491 VDAYRDAKE
+491 VDAYRDAKQ

-519 SVQLMLAGQLADTS
+519 SVQLMLAGQLADTG
-533 KSEDGIKLAKAQ
+533 KPEDGIKLAKAQ
-545 LKGNAGDREVHLALA
+545 LHGNASDRDVNLQLA
-560 QMYTRLRRWKDASD
+560 QIYTRLRRWKDAAD
-574 EIDAADALSSKADGQ
+574 EIDAADALSSKP
-589 ASKNQD
+589 D

-600 YFLRGALAERQKHY
+600 YFLRGALDERQKHY
-614 DSAEEEFRKILA
+614 DSAEEQFRKILA
-626 IDPNNS
+626 IDSNNS

-684 LSEANLRK
+684 LAEANLRK
-692 ASERMGQDPAVHDH
+692 ASERMSRDPAVHDH
-706 LGELYEKTGR
+706 LGELFEKTGR
-716 LKMAAGQWEQSL
+716 LKMAATQWEQSL
-728 QEYAKTVPADAE
+728 QEYARTVPADAE
-740 PGDVNK
+740 PGDVSK

>member
-1 MVRRFEDGSAH
+1 MTLKVKSQIASSLCEVNFLRGSFYLALAGTTIILPGSA
-12 DNKMRVPLHRVW
+12 
-24 IAGVSSKEQKPGHR
+24 
-38 NSHKMTIKVKPQ
+38 
-50 ISRRIR
+50 
-56 QTAFFAFAAIVI
+56 
-68 PGSGLASPLPGGS
+68 LASPGGS
-81 PQDAAAG
+81 PQQAAAA
-88 QSAPA
+88 QSTSPA
-93 KPSTSTPGNSTPDAK
+93 KPSTTPGSTPQEPNRA
-108 KPDRS
+108 
-113 AAYYHFGLAHMYEEM
+113 AAYYHFGLAHMYEDM

-147 ALDADPGSKY
+147 ALDADPTSKY
-157 LNSGLAELY
+157 LNNGLAELY

-172 RDAVLAA
+172 RDAVVAA

-200 LQSLGNVQN
+200 LQSLGNGQN
-209 GGPSEKVLQ
+209 TGPSEKVLQ
-218 LAIAEYTKIVQLQSN
+218 LAIAEYTKIVQLQGN

-281 SGDMTHA
+281 SGDMTRA
-288 IAVLNAVPVDDRTAK
+288 IEVLNAVPPDDRTAK
-303 MDYALGMSY
+303 MEYALGMSY
-312 DQLKENKSAIDA
+312 DQLKDNKKAIDA
-324 YSKAF
+324 YTKAF
-329 DMEPDNL
+329 DMESDNL

-349 GQLAPA
+349 NQLDAA
-355 LKHFEAISTADPQDA
+355 LKHFQTVSAADPQDA
-370 QTYLRIAEIER
+370 QTYLRIAEIQR
-381 RQGHYEQA
+381 REGHYEQA
-389 LTTLKKAKALASD
+389 LATLKKAKALASD
-402 SLEIGFNEA
+402 SVEIGFNEA

-464 KTEQAVQSYQL
+464 KTEQAVQTYQL
-475 MVAMGGEYAE
+475 MIAMGGEYAE

-491 VDAYRDAKE
+491 VDAYRDAKQ

-508 QQAALAMPKDK
+508 QQAAAAMPKDK
-519 SVQLMLAGQLADTS
+519 SVQLMLASQLADTS
-533 KSEDGIKLAKAQ
+533 KPEEGIKLAKAQ
-545 LKGNAGDREVHLALA
+545 LRGDPSDREVNLVLA
-560 QMYTRLRRWKDASD
+560 QIYTRLRRWKEAAD
-574 EIDAADALSSKADGQ
+574 EIDAADALSSK
-589 ASKNQD
+589 QD

-600 YFLRGALAERQKHY
+600 YFLRGALDERQKHY
-614 DSAEEEFRKILA
+614 DSAEEQFRKILA
-626 IDPNNS
+626 IDSNNG

-645 GVKLDDALAMV
+645 GIKLDDALAMV

-684 LSEANLRK
+684 LAEANLRK
-692 ASERMGQDPAVHDH
+692 ATERIGQDPQVHDH

-716 LKMAAGQWEQSL
+716 LKMAASQWEQSL
-728 QEYAKTVPADAE
+728 QEYARTVPADAE
-740 PGDVNK
+740 PGDVSK

-761 ESAGAS
+761 ESTGAS

>member
-1 MVRRFEDGSAH
+1 
-12 DNKMRVPLHRVW
+12 
-24 IAGVSSKEQKPGHR
+24 
-38 NSHKMTIKVKPQ
+38 MTIKPQ
-50 ISRRIR
+50 PSSKTRQATLFHVALACAAFVTPASALAQ
-56 QTAFFAFAAIVI
+56 QTAAPQSTPATL
-68 PGSGLASPLPGGS
+68 PASPAGS
-81 PQDAAAG
+81 TG
-88 QSAPA
+88 QKPA
-93 KPSTSTPGNSTPDAK
+93 STPPANTQ
-108 KPDRS
+108 KPDRA
-113 AAYYHFGLAHMYEEM
+113 AAYYHFGLAHMYEDM

-147 ALDADPGSKY
+147 ALDADPSSKY

-179 QEILKTEPNNL
+179 QDILKTEPDNL
-190 EAHKL
+190 DAHKL

-218 LAIAEYTKIVQLQSN
+218 LAIAEYSKIVQLQSN

-288 IAVLNAVPVDDRTAK
+288 IQVLSAVPEDDRTPK
-303 MDYALGMSY
+303 IDYALGMSY
-312 DQLKENKSAIDA
+312 DQLKDNKNAIDA

-349 GQLAPA
+349 NQLGPA
-355 LKHFEAISTADPQDA
+355 LKHFETISTADPQDA

-411 LIDDSLGHYDEAAQ
+411 LIDDSLGHYDEGAQ
-425 ALQLLVKQTTHAD
+425 TLQSLVKQTSHPD
-438 GQYAEAEKNNRSI
+438 GQYSDAEKNNRSI

-457 NIYREQN
+457 NLYREQQ
-464 KTEQAVQSYQL
+464 KTDQAVQTYQL

-491 VDAYRDAKE
+491 VDAYRDAKQ

-508 QQAALAMPKDK
+508 QQAAQAMPKDK
-519 SVQLMLAGQLADTS
+519 TIQLMLAGQLADTN
-533 KSEDGIKLAKAQ
+533 KPDEGIKLAKAQ
-545 LKGNAGDREVHLALA
+545 LHGDPGDREVDLVLA
-560 QMYTRLRRWKDASD
+560 QIYTRLRHWKEAGD
-574 EIDAADALSSKADGQ
+574 EIDAAEALSTK
-589 ASKNQD
+589 QD

-614 DSAEEEFRKILA
+614 DSAEEQFRKILA

-645 GVKLDDALAMV
+645 GVKLDEALAMV

-684 LSEANLRK
+684 LAEANLRK
-692 ASERMGQDPAVHDH
+692 ATERMGNDPAVHDH
-706 LGELYEKTGR
+706 LGELYDKTGR
-716 LKMAAGQWEQSL
+716 LKMAASQWEQSL
-728 QEYAKTVPADAE
+728 QEYARTVPADAE
-740 PGDVNK
+740 PGDVSK

-761 ESAGAS
+761 ESTGAS

>member
-1 MVRRFEDGSAH
+1 
-12 DNKMRVPLHRVW
+12 
-24 IAGVSSKEQKPGHR
+24 
-38 NSHKMTIKVKPQ
+38 MTIKAKPE
-50 ISRRIR
+50 IPSRIR
-56 QTAFFAFAAIVI
+56 ETAIFACAAMILPGAAFAQKVVTPA
-68 PGSGLASPLPGGS
+68 PSATAKSAAP
-81 PQDAAAG
+81 AAG
-88 QSAPA
+88 TQQ
-93 KPSTSTPGNSTPDAK
+93 
-108 KPDRS
+108 PDRA
-113 AAYYHFGLAHMYEEM
+113 AAYYHFGLAHMYEDM

-147 ALDADPGSKY
+147 ALDADPNSKY
-157 LNSGLAELY
+157 LNNGLAELY

-218 LAIAEYTKIVQLQSN
+218 LAISEYTKIVDLQPS

-261 QHIDPNSEDV
+261 QRIDPNSEDV

-281 SGDMTHA
+281 SGDTTHA
-288 IAVLNAVPVDDRTAK
+288 IQVLSAVPEDDRTAK

-312 DQLKENKSAIDA
+312 DQLKQNKNAIDA

-349 GQLAPA
+349 NQLGPA

-370 QTYLRIAEIER
+370 QTYLRISEIER

-425 ALQLLVKQTTHAD
+425 ALQQLVKESTHPD
-438 GQYAEAEKNNRSI
+438 GQYADAEKNNRSI

-464 KTEQAVQSYQL
+464 KTDLAVQTYQQ
-475 MVAMGGEYAE
+475 MIAMGGEYAE

-508 QQAALAMPKDK
+508 QQAAQAMPKDK
-519 SVQLMLAGQLADTS
+519 TIQLMLAGQLADTG
-533 KSEDGIKLAKAQ
+533 KAEEGIKLAKAQ
-545 LKGNAGDREVHLALA
+545 LRGNSSDREVNLGLA
-560 QMYTRLRRWKDASD
+560 QIYTRLRRWKEAAD
-574 EIDAADALSSKADGQ
+574 EIDAADVYSTK
-589 ASKNQD
+589 QD

-600 YFLRGALAERQKHY
+600 YFLRGALDERQKHY
-614 DSAEEEFRKILA
+614 DSAEEQFRKILA

-645 GVKLDDALAMV
+645 GVKLDDALGMV

-684 LSEANLRK
+684 LAEANLRK
-692 ASERMGQDPAVHDH
+692 ASERIGQDPQVHDH
-706 LGELYEKTGR
+706 LGELFEKTGR

-728 QEYAKTVPADAE
+728 QEYARTIPADAE

-761 ESAGAS
+761 EGAS

>member
-1 MVRRFEDGSAH
+1 
-12 DNKMRVPLHRVW
+12 
-24 IAGVSSKEQKPGHR
+24 
-38 NSHKMTIKVKPQ
+38 MTIRVKIK
-50 ISRRIR
+50 ISKIR
-56 QTAFFAFAAIVI
+56 KTAF
-68 PGSGLASPLPGGS
+68 LASAALALPYSALANPPQQPAPPPAATPAS
-81 PQDAAAG
+81 PAAG
-88 QSAPA
+88 A
-93 KPSTSTPGNSTPDAK
+93 PSTQKT
-108 KPDRS
+108 DRS
-113 AAYYHFGLAHMYEEM
+113 AAYYHFGLAHMYEDM

-190 EAHKL
+190 DAHKL

-218 LAIAEYTKIVQLQSN
+218 LAIGEYTKIVELQSN

-281 SGDMTHA
+281 SGDMTRA
-288 IAVLNAVPVDDRTAK
+288 IQVLSAVPEDDRTAK

-312 DQLKENKSAIDA
+312 DQLKENKKAIDA
-324 YSKAF
+324 YGKAF

-349 GQLAPA
+349 GQLAAA
-355 LKHFEAISTADPQDA
+355 LKHFEAISAADPQDA
-370 QTYLRIAEIER
+370 QTYTRISEIER
-381 RQGHYEQA
+381 KQGHYEQA
-389 LTTLKKAKALASD
+389 LATLKKAKALASD
-402 SLEIGFNEA
+402 SLEIGYNEA
-411 LIDDSLGHYDEAAQ
+411 LIEDSLGHYDEAAA
-425 ALQLLVKQTTHAD
+425 ALQLLVKQTNHPD
-438 GQYAEAEKNNRSI
+438 GQYADAEKNNRSI

-457 NIYREQN
+457 NVYREQN
-464 KTEQAVQSYQL
+464 KTELAVQTYQL
-475 MVAMGGEYAE
+475 MVAMGGDYAE

-491 VDAYRDAKE
+491 VDAYRDAKQ

-508 QQAALAMPKDK
+508 QQAAQAMPKDK
-519 SVQLMLAGQLADTS
+519 SVQLMLAGQLADTN
-533 KSEDGIKLAKAQ
+533 KSEEGIKLAKAQ
-545 LKGNAGDREVHLALA
+545 LHGDAGDREVHLALA
-560 QMYTRLRRWKDASD
+560 QMYTRLRRWKDASE
-574 EIDAADALSSKADGQ
+574 EIDAADALSAQKDAQVSKPG
-589 ASKNQD
+589 ASPVAVSQD

-600 YFLRGALAERQKHY
+600 YFLRGALDERQKRY
-614 DSAEEEFRKILA
+614 DSAEEQFRKILA
-626 IDPNNS
+626 IDSSNS
-632 MTLNYLGYMLGDR
+632 MTLNYLGYMLADR
-645 GVKLDDALAMV
+645 GVKLDDALTMV
-656 QKAVQLDPQNGAYLD
+656 QKAVQQDPQNGAYLD

-684 LSEANLRK
+684 LAEANLRK

-706 LGELYEKTGR
+706 LGELFEKTGR
-716 LKMAAGQWEQSL
+716 LRLAAAQWEQSL
-728 QEYAKTVPADAE
+728 SEYARTVPADAE
-740 PGDVNK
+740 PSDVNK

-761 ESAGAS
+761 ESTGAS

>member
-1 MVRRFEDGSAH
+1 MTI
-12 DNKMRVPLHRVW
+12 KPQP
-24 IAGVSSKEQKPGHR
+24 SSKTRQATLFHVALACAAIVTPASTFAQQTAAPQSTPATPPSSSTTGTGQKPG
-38 NSHKMTIKVKPQ
+38 
-50 ISRRIR
+50 
-56 QTAFFAFAAIVI
+56 
-68 PGSGLASPLPGGS
+68 
-81 PQDAAAG
+81 
-88 QSAPA
+88 
-93 KPSTSTPGNSTPDAK
+93 STPPASTPK
-108 KPDRS
+108 PPDRS
-113 AAYYHFGLAHMYEEM
+113 AAYYHFGLAHMYEDM

-179 QEILKTEPNNL
+179 QDILKTEPDNL

-218 LAIAEYTKIVQLQSN
+218 LAIAEYSKIVQLQSN

-261 QHIDPNSEDV
+261 EHIDPNSEDV

-281 SGDMTHA
+281 SGDTTHA
-288 IAVLNAVPVDDRTAK
+288 IQVLSAVPEDDRTAK

-312 DQLKENKSAIDA
+312 DQLKDNKNAIDA

-349 GQLAPA
+349 NQLGPA
-355 LKHFEAISTADPQDA
+355 LKHFDAISTADPQDA
-370 QTYLRIAEIER
+370 QTYLRIAEIQR

-411 LIDDSLGHYDEAAQ
+411 LIDDSLGRYDEAAQ
-425 ALQLLVKQTTHAD
+425 TLQSLVKQTSHPD
-438 GQYAEAEKNNRSI
+438 GQYSDAEKNNRSI

-457 NIYREQN
+457 NVYREQE
-464 KTEQAVQSYQL
+464 KTDQAVQTYQL

-491 VDAYRDAKE
+491 VDAYRDAKQ

-508 QQAALAMPKDK
+508 QQAAQAMPKDK
-519 SVQLMLAGQLADTS
+519 SVQLMLAGQLADTN
-533 KSEDGIKLAKAQ
+533 KPDEGIKLAKAQ
-545 LKGNAGDREVHLALA
+545 LHGDPGDREVDLVLA
-560 QMYTRLRRWKDASD
+560 QIYTRLRRWKDAAD
-574 EIDAADALSSKADGQ
+574 QIDAAEALSTK
-589 ASKNQD
+589 QD

-600 YFLRGALAERQKHY
+600 YFLRGALDERQKHY
-614 DSAEEEFRKILA
+614 DSAEEQFRKILA

-645 GVKLDDALAMV
+645 GVKLDEALTMV

-684 LSEANLRK
+684 LAEANLRK
-692 ASERMGQDPAVHDH
+692 ATERMGNDPAVHDH

-728 QEYAKTVPADAE
+728 QEYARTVPADAE
-740 PGDVNK
+740 PGDVSK

-761 ESAGAS
+761 ESTGAS

>member
-1 MVRRFEDGSAH
+1 
-12 DNKMRVPLHRVW
+12 
-24 IAGVSSKEQKPGHR
+24 
-38 NSHKMTIKVKPQ
+38 MTITLK
-50 ISRRIR
+50 
-56 QTAFFAFAAIVI
+56 
-68 PGSGLASPLPGGS
+68 LASPTLFLLALAIGLPA
-81 PQDAAAG
+81 PAQQAATPAKPAPA
-88 QSAPA
+88 APA
-93 KPSTSTPGNSTPDAK
+93 KA
-108 KPDRS
+108 PDRS
-113 AAYYHFGLAHMYEEM
+113 TAYYHFSLAHVYEEM

-147 ALDADPGSKY
+147 ALDADPSSKY

-190 EAHKL
+190 DAHKL

-218 LAIAEYTKIVQLQSN
+218 LAIAEYTKIVELKSN
-233 DIESRLLLGQLYT
+233 DIESRLVLGQLYT
-246 LAHDTPHAE
+246 LSHDTPHAE

-261 QHIDPNSEDV
+261 QRIDPGSEDV

-288 IAVLNAVPVDDRTAK
+288 LAVLSAVPAENRTTK

-312 DQLKENKSAIDA
+312 DQLKQNKNAIEA
-324 YSKAF
+324 YNRAF
-329 DMEPDNL
+329 EMDPDNL

-349 GQLAPA
+349 NQLEPA
-355 LKHFEAISTADPQDA
+355 LKHFEIISTSDPQDA
-370 QTYLRIAEIER
+370 QTHLRIAEIER

-389 LTTLKKAKALASD
+389 LTTLKKAKALSSD

-411 LIDDSLGHYDEAAQ
+411 LIDDSLGRYDEAAQ
-425 ALQLLVKQTTHAD
+425 TLQNLVKQTNHPD
-438 GQYAEAEKNNRSI
+438 GKYSDAEKNNRSI

-457 NIYREQN
+457 NVYREQD
-464 KTEQAVQSYQL
+464 KTEPAVQTYQL
-475 MVAMGGEYAE
+475 MVAMGGEFAE

-491 VDAYRDAKE
+491 IEAYRDAKQ
-500 YDKATQVA
+500 YDRATQTA
-508 QQAALAMPKDK
+508 QQAAQSMPKDK
-519 SVQLMLAGQLADTS
+519 TVQLTLAGLLADS
-533 KSEDGIKLAKAQ
+533 GKVEEGIKLAKAQ
-545 LKGNAGDREVHLALA
+545 LQGSAADRDVNLGLA
-560 QMYTRLRRWKDASD
+560 QMYTRLRRWKEASD
-574 EIDAADALSSKADGQ
+574 QIDAAEALSTKP
-589 ASKNQD
+589 D
-595 DKIYI
+595 DRIYI
-600 YFLRGALAERQKHY
+600 DFLRGALAERQKHF

-626 IDPNNS
+626 IDPNNG
-632 MTLNYLGYMLGDR
+632 MTLNYLGYMLADR

-671 SLGWVYFKMGQYA
+671 SLGWIYFKMGQYA
-684 LSEANLRK
+684 LAEANLRK
-692 ASERMGQDPAVHDH
+692 ANERMAKDPAVHDH

-716 LKMAAGQWEQSL
+716 LKLAAGQWEQSL
-728 QEYAKTVPADAE
+728 QEYARTTPADADSA
-740 PGDVNK
+740 DVSK
-746 VQKKLDSARVKLAKE
+746 VQKKLDSARVKLARQ

>member
-1 MVRRFEDGSAH
+1 
-12 DNKMRVPLHRVW
+12 
-24 IAGVSSKEQKPGHR
+24 
-38 NSHKMTIKVKPQ
+38 MTIKPQ
-50 ISRRIR
+50 PSPKTRQATLFHVALACAAIITPASTLGQ
-56 QTAFFAFAAIVI
+56 QTAAPQNTPAT
-68 PGSGLASPLPGGS
+68 PPSSPTTGTV
-81 PQDAAAG
+81 QK
-88 QSAPA
+88 PA
-93 KPSTSTPGNSTPDAK
+93 STPPASTQKP
-108 KPDRS
+108 PDRS
-113 AAYYHFGLAHMYEEM
+113 AAYYHFGLAHMYEDM

-147 ALDADPGSKY
+147 ALDADPSSKY

-179 QEILKTEPNNL
+179 QDILKTDPNNL

-218 LAIAEYTKIVQLQSN
+218 LAIAEYTKIVELQSN

-261 QHIDPNSEDV
+261 ERIDPNSEDV

-281 SGDMTHA
+281 SGDTTHA
-288 IAVLNAVPVDDRTAK
+288 IQVLSAVPEDDRTPK

-312 DQLKENKSAIDA
+312 DQLKDNKNAIDA

-349 GQLAPA
+349 NQLGPS

-411 LIDDSLGHYDEAAQ
+411 LIDDSLGRYDEAAQ
-425 ALQLLVKQTTHAD
+425 TLQSLVKQTSHPD
-438 GQYAEAEKNNRSI
+438 GQYSDAEKNNRSI

-457 NIYREQN
+457 NVYREQE
-464 KTEQAVQSYQL
+464 KTDQAVQTYQL

-491 VDAYRDAKE
+491 VDAYRDAKQ

-508 QQAALAMPKDK
+508 QQAAQAMPKDK
-519 SVQLMLAGQLADTS
+519 SVQLMLAGQLADTN
-533 KSEDGIKLAKAQ
+533 KPDEGIKLAKAQ
-545 LKGNAGDREVHLALA
+545 LHGDPGDREVDLVLA
-560 QMYTRLRRWKDASD
+560 QIYTRLRRWKDAAD
-574 EIDAADALSSKADGQ
+574 QIDAAEALSTK
-589 ASKNQD
+589 QD

-600 YFLRGALAERQKHY
+600 YFLRGALDERQKHY
-614 DSAEEEFRKILA
+614 DSAEEQFRKILA

-645 GVKLDDALAMV
+645 GVKLDEALAMV

-684 LSEANLRK
+684 LAEANLRK
-692 ASERMGQDPAVHDH
+692 ATERMGNDPAVHDH

-716 LKMAAGQWEQSL
+716 LKMAASQWEQSL
-728 QEYAKTVPADAE
+728 QEYSRTVPADAE

-761 ESAGAS
+761 ESTGAS

>member
-1 MVRRFEDGSAH
+1 MS
-12 DNKMRVPLHRVW
+12 
-24 IAGVSSKEQKPGHR
+24 
-38 NSHKMTIKVKPQ
+38 IKVKPQ
-50 ISRRIR
+50 VYNRFREAPFYR
-56 QTAFFAFAAIVI
+56 VAIACVAMII
-68 PGSGLASPLPGGS
+68 PGSALAYPVGGGGS
-81 PQDAAAG
+81 SPQQTPAP
-88 QSAPA
+88 QSEPA
-93 KPSTSTPGNSTPDAK
+93 KPPASAPESTLHKQVLTPPATTE
-108 KPDRS
+108 KPDRA

-128 ATNYGRPEYATRAI
+128 ATSYGRPEYATRAI

-147 ALDADPGSKY
+147 ALDADPSSKY

-166 LRTGRV
+166 LRTGHV

-179 QEILKTEPNNL
+179 QEILKTEPDNL
-190 EAHKL
+190 DAHKL

-261 QHIDPNSEDV
+261 QHIDPGSEDV

-281 SGDMTHA
+281 SGDWTRA
-288 IAVLNAVPVDDRTAK
+288 IAVLNAVPAEDRSAK

-312 DQLKENKSAIDA
+312 DQLKQNKNAIDA

-329 DMEPDNL
+329 EMEPDNL

-349 GQLAPA
+349 NQLSPA
-355 LKHFEAISTADPQDA
+355 LKHFETISAADPQDA
-370 QTYLRIAEIER
+370 QSYLRIAEIQR

-389 LTTLKKAKALASD
+389 LVTLKKAKALASD

-411 LIDDSLGHYDEAAQ
+411 LIDDSLGRYDEAAQ
-425 ALQLLVKQTTHAD
+425 TLQGLVKQTSHQD
-438 GQYAEAEKNNRSI
+438 GQYAESEKNNRSI

-457 NIYREQN
+457 NVYREQN
-464 KTEQAVQSYQL
+464 KTDQAVQTYQL

-485 RGYQGQ
+485 HGYQGQ
-491 VDAYRDAKE
+491 VDAYRDGKQYE
-500 YDKATQVA
+500 KATQVA

-519 SVQLMLAGQLADTS
+519 SVQLMLAGQLADTG
-533 KSEDGIKLAKAQ
+533 KPDEGIKLAKAQ
-545 LKGNAGDREVHLALA
+545 LRGNAEDRDVILVLA
-560 QMYTRLRRWKDASD
+560 QIYTRLRRWKDAS
-574 EIDAADALSSKADGQ
+574 EQIDAAEALSTKP
-589 ASKNQD
+589 D

-600 YFLRGALAERQKHY
+600 YFLRGAMDERQKHY
-614 DSAEEEFRKILA
+614 DSAEEQFRKILA
-626 IDPNNS
+626 IDSNNS
-632 MTLNYLGYMLGDR
+632 MTLNYLGYMLADR
-645 GVKLDDALAMV
+645 GVRLDEALTMV
-656 QKAVQLDPQNGAYLD
+656 QKAVQLDP
-671 SLGWVYFKMGQYA
+671 LGWVYFKMGQYA
-684 LSEANLRK
+684 LAEANLRK
-692 ASERMGQDPAVHDH
+692 ASDRISTDPQVHDH

-716 LKMAAGQWEQSL
+716 LKLAAAQWEQSL
-728 QEYAKTVPADAE
+728 QEYARTVPADAE
-740 PGDVNK
+740 PSDVSK

-761 ESAGAS
+761 ESAAAS

>member
-1 MVRRFEDGSAH
+1 
-12 DNKMRVPLHRVW
+12 
-24 IAGVSSKEQKPGHR
+24 
-38 NSHKMTIKVKPQ
+38 MTIPQ

-56 QTAFFAFAAIVI
+56 QSALFACAMIVI
-68 PGSGLASPLPGGS
+68 PGSGLASPLGDGP
-81 PQDAAAG
+81 PQ
-88 QSAPA
+88 QPA
-93 KPSTSTPGNSTPDAK
+93 TPQSTPAAK
-108 KPDRS
+108 NPDRA
-113 AAYYHFGLAHMYEEM
+113 AAYYHFGLAHMYEDM

-147 ALDADPGSKY
+147 ALDADPSSKY

-190 EAHKL
+190 DAHKL

-218 LAIAEYTKIVQLQSN
+218 LAIAEYTKIVELQSN

-261 QHIDPNSEDV
+261 QHIDPSSEDV

-288 IAVLNAVPVDDRTAK
+288 IEVLNAVPVDDRTAK
-303 MDYALGMSY
+303 INYALGMSY
-312 DQLKENKSAIDA
+312 DQLKQNKNAIDA
-324 YSKAF
+324 YTKAF

-349 GQLAPA
+349 NQLSAA
-355 LKHFEAISTADPQDA
+355 LKHFEAISAADPQDA
-370 QTYLRIAEIER
+370 QTYLRIAEIQR
-381 RQGHYEQA
+381 RDGHYEQA

-438 GQYAEAEKNNRSI
+438 GQYADAEKNNRSI

-457 NIYREQN
+457 LVYREQN
-464 KTEQAVQSYQL
+464 KTEQAVQTYQL

-491 VDAYRDAKE
+491 VDAYRDAKQ

-508 QQAALAMPKDK
+508 QQAAAAMPKDK
-519 SVQLMLAGQLADTS
+519 SVQLMLAGQLADTG
-533 KSEDGIKLAKAQ
+533 KAEEGIKLAKAQ
-545 LKGNAGDREVHLALA
+545 LRGNAGDREVDLALA
-560 QMYTRLRRWKDASD
+560 QIYTRLRRWKEAAD
-574 EIDAADALSSKADGQ
+574 EIDAAEAFSTK
-589 ASKNQD
+589 QD

-600 YFLRGALAERQKHY
+600 YFLRGALDERQKHY
-614 DSAEEEFRKILA
+614 DSAEEQFRKILA

-645 GVKLDDALAMV
+645 GVKLDEALAMV

-684 LSEANLRK
+684 LAEANLRK

-706 LGELYEKTGR
+706 LGELFEKTGR
-716 LKMAAGQWEQSL
+716 LKMAASQWEQSL
-728 QEYAKTVPADAE
+728 QEYAHSVPADAE
-740 PGDVNK
+740 PSDVNK

-761 ESAGAS
+761 ESTGAS